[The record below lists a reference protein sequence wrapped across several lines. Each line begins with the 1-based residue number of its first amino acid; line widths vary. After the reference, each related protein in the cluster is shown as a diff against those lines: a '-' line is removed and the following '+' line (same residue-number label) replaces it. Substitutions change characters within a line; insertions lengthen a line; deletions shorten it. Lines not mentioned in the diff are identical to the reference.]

1 MIKEK
6 YEALIKKLIDAT
18 DNGTIV
24 WEKTSSKDEY
34 QTKIGQNGVNVGF
47 FDPEDLANSFLIMPN
62 GSKPKLH
69 YYLNIINSEGIEVDS
84 EEREINDAGF
94 EKLQTLYHE
103 VRRKYLKVD
112 ETLDDILKNIPEI

>member
-94 EKLQTLYHE
+94 DKLRTLYHE